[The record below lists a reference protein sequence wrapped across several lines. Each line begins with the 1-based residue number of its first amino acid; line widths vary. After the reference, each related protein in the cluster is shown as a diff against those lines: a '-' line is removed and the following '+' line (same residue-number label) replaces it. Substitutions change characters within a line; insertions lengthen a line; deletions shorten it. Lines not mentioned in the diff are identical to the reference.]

1 MKINKQ
7 ARRDAKQLF
16 HACKSDGVLDEAKV
30 RQVIQA
36 VIAKKPRGYVAI
48 LSHFERLVKLD
59 LERRAARV
67 ESAIALDAATERSLR
82 DSLTRKYGPGLNIT
96 FTQSPALLGGL
107 RIRVGS
113 DVFDGSVAG
122 RLGALS
128 ESF

>member
-1 MKINKQ
+1 VKINKQ

-16 HACKSDGVLDEAKV
+16 RACQSEGVLDEGRV
-30 RQVIQA
+30 RQTVQA
-36 VIAKKPRGYVAI
+36 VIARKPRGYVAI

-59 LERRAARV
+59 VERRAARV
-67 ESAIALDAATERSLR
+67 ESAVALDADAERSLR
-82 DSLTRKYGPGLNIT
+82 ESLARKYGPGLNIT
-96 FTQSPALLGGL
+96 FTQSPSLLGGL